1 MSNNK
6 ILTVSY
12 GTFSCTLEGFDDSF
26 GTMKAIAEYFRDLS
40 ADDRYFGAEPAQ
52 PDAEMLTRIAEREI
66 SRRVEAREHEGRI
79 VLSASD
85 AQTAAPA
92 LAVAAV
98 AATQVTADEAEQIE
112 SSASQADEAVA
123 VDETVTIEDDVAPK
137 DVATEDDAE
146 THPVAPD
153 LTDSPDL
160 TEATDLA
167 EEDDGVVVAETIA
180 DEAVEDAAEAFF
192 ADSAEVMALD
202 DATDEEALFENVAD
216 AGEMN
221 DVPADDAEVVSEV
234 APSNEDSQE
243 DLETDDIIDP
253 SPAVADNI
261 AAKLQRIRAVVSQ
274 SQKDV
279 EEDELFEDQ
288 HAEDLDADENGVNT
302 IEVTAEVVETVE
314 ADQPATASV
323 VADAARDIE
332 DALQDEVEDDDDDDI
347 AAMLARL
354 DKGDDAEFNVTEEIE
369 PVQETSNTKEDDLG
383 LDTLAALLAAD
394 DGQADPE
401 DADDNIF
408 DEHAAPEL
416 TEAEDAPEAKDASG
430 AEGAEDTTAVEEE
443 VAAPVQPRRTRIVKV
458 KRADIDEAL
467 ASGQLEEIED
477 DEADSAADTSL
488 SRKDEADLLAELAEV
503 EAELDEV
510 ETELDDETSQPENT
524 ANDIDTIIAES
535 DKDGHVVE
543 EAEVK
548 DDDVTRLM
556 AEADNQ
562 MDEPEGHGRRS
573 AFAHLK
579 AAVMAKKADA
589 DIGNDSIKDEG
600 AFRSDLASA
609 VKPRRPTADGTRA
622 ERAERPDSSESTPL
636 KLVAEQRVDVQ
647 PVDAGPVRPRRVTA
661 VQAPEPAMDA
671 QGGFADYAADQG
683 AHDLP
688 ALLEAAASYLSFVE
702 GRDQF
707 SRPQLMNKVRQVEKD
722 DFSREDGLRSFGQLL
737 RAGKIEKTKGGRFA
751 VTGDIGFRP
760 DERAA
765 S

>member
-1 MSNNK
+1 
-6 ILTVSY
+6 
-12 GTFSCTLEGFDDSF
+12 
-26 GTMKAIAEYFRDLS
+26 MKAIAEYFRDLS

-112 SSASQADEAVA
+112 SNASQADEAVA
-123 VDETVTIEDDVAPK
+123 VSETVTIKDDVAPK
-137 DVATEDDAE
+137 DDATKDDTEA
-146 THPVAPD
+146 HAV
-153 LTDSPDL
+153 SPDL
-160 TEATDLA
+160 TKAPDLA

-192 ADSAEVMALD
+192 ADSAEMTALD
-202 DATDEEALFENVAD
+202 DATDEDPLFENVAD

-221 DVPADDAEVVSEV
+221 DVPADDAEVGFEV
-234 APSNEDSQE
+234 APSNENSQE

-279 EEDELFEDQ
+279 EEDELLEDQ
-288 HAEDLDADENGVNT
+288 HAEDLDVDENGVNT
-302 IEVTAEVVETVE
+302 IEVAAEVVETVE
-314 ADQPATASV
+314 ADQPAPASV

-354 DKGDDAEFNVTEEIE
+354 DKGDDAEFKVTEEAIIEEIE
-369 PVQETSNTKEDDLG
+369 PVQETSDTKEDDLG

-416 TEAEDAPEAKDASG
+416 TEAEDAPEAKDASE

-573 AFAHLK
+573 A
-579 AAVMAKKADA
+579 
-589 DIGNDSIKDEG
+589 
-600 AFRSDLASA
+600 
-609 VKPRRPTADGTRA
+609 
-622 ERAERPDSSESTPL
+622 
-636 KLVAEQRVDVQ
+636 
-647 PVDAGPVRPRRVTA
+647 
-661 VQAPEPAMDA
+661 
-671 QGGFADYAADQG
+671 
-683 AHDLP
+683 
-688 ALLEAAASYLSFVE
+688 
-702 GRDQF
+702 
-707 SRPQLMNKVRQVEKD
+707 
-722 DFSREDGLRSFGQLL
+722 
-737 RAGKIEKTKGGRFA
+737 
-751 VTGDIGFRP
+751 
-760 DERAA
+760 
-765 S
+765 